1 MPSIDESRHSSSHGL
16 AIPECP
22 RCHRP
27 VGVSKVKLQELP
39 VSRGIQYWRCQGCS
53 FLWVTIEGRTV

>member
-1 MPSIDESRHSSSHGL
+1 MPSLDESRHSSSHGL

-27 VGVSKVKLQELP
+27 VGVSEVKLQELP
-39 VSRGIQYWRCQGCS
+39 VSRGIQSGAVKGAVFCG
-53 FLWVTIEGRTV
+53 